1 MQVGQELPV
10 SPSMSSSTASSAI
23 EANDSDLSSE
33 WDASS
38 GEEEE
43 DEGEKVRGGGER
55 ERGGKWVESESLVG
69 QDQGSENKDS
79 EMDRSVSVDP

>member
-1 MQVGQELPV
+1 MKACFGVQVGQEIPV
-10 SPSMSSSTASSAI
+10 SPSMSSSTASSAL

-43 DEGEKVRGGGER
+43 EEVEKVQRGR
-55 ERGGKWVESESLVG
+55 ERG
-69 QDQGSENKDS
+69 DA
-79 EMDRSVSVDP
+79 SVKTGEV